1 MIYHYSKEIFRR
13 TNQLESRGRN
23 MNDEDGVG
31 RSLFLAGLMLV
42 SVMVGVLYFDIEQE
56 GVNLA
61 PVIEG
66 EIPPA
71 VTYGTLDSLHLSI
84 TDEEMAGLN
93 VTATLNGVEI
103 QDLMDS
109 EGNLVIDISALE
121 VGSHALKVVAVDS
134 LGQESRWTSGFV
146 LEYPDEGYT
155 VIVVSTNNITIE
167 RGNGTTLPGVLVHQ
181 SMDTCELEWSDG
193 DINEFNLSLPFDDGG
208 RFELSFSDIQENMT
222 ITIRGTC
229 GTRVDSDETEV
240 LTITV
245 IEQD

>member
-1 MIYHYSKEIFRR
+1 
-13 TNQLESRGRN
+13 

-31 RSLFLAGLMLV
+31 RSLFLAGLMVV

-193 DINEFNLSLPFDDGG
+193 DINEFNLSLPFDDDG

-229 GTRVDSDETEV
+229 GTWVDSVETEV